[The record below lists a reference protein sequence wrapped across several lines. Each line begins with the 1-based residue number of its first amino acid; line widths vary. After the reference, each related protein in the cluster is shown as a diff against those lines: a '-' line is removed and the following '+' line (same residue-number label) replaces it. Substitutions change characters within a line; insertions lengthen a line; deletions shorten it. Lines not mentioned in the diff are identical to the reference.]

1 MKHLLS
7 STAFIIL
14 NKELARQVGLKEA
27 ILLADLISKEEYF
40 ISKGMTDGWFFNTEA
55 NIEAD
60 TTLNPYHQRK
70 CIKTLKTHQIIET
83 KRKGI
88 PAKQYFKINEYQ
100 VMQIL
105 NNLLVK
111 DLTTINK
118 NKEIRIT
125 NNIISNRR
133 EDFVSD
139 VLSFDYDE
147 SILNGFID
155 YWTEPN
161 KSNTK
166 MKYELNKTWKTS
178 LRLKTWAANQK
189 KWDKP
194 KSSGMSKI
202 HQHLQKN
209 INVKKKLLKQ
219 FENEIN

>member
-1 MKHLLS
+1 MTGLLS

-14 NKELARQVGLKEA
+14 NKELARRIGLKEA

-40 ISKGMTDGWFFNTEA
+40 IKNGTISEGWFFNTEA

-70 CIKTLKTHQIIET
+70 CLKTLRKYEIIET

-88 PAKQYFKINEYQ
+88 PAKQFFKINEFK

-105 NNLLVK
+105 NNLIVK
-111 DLTTINK
+111 DCTTINK
-118 NKEIRIT
+118 NKEIRII
-125 NNIISNRR
+125 NNISNRR
-133 EDFVSD
+133 EKFISE
-139 VLSFDYDE
+139 VLTFDYDKN
-147 SILNGFID
+147 ILNSFID

-166 MKYELNKTWKTS
+166 LKFELNKTWQTS
-178 LRLKTWAANQK
+178 LRLKTWVANQK

-194 KSSGMSKI
+194 KSSKNTMSKLDA
-202 HQHLQKN
+202 Q
-209 INVKKKLLKQ
+209 INEWNKAKELL
-219 FENEIN
+219 

>member
-70 CIKTLKTHQIIET
+70 CLKTLKTHQIIET

>member
-83 KRKGI
+83 KRMGI
-88 PAKQYFKINEYQ
+88 PAKQYFKINEQQ

-111 DLTTINK
+111 DSTTINK
-118 NKEIRIT
+118 NKEIRII
-125 NNIISNRR
+125 NNTISNRR
-133 EDFVSD
+133 NDFVFE
-139 VLSFDYDE
+139 VLTFDYDE

-166 MKYELNKTWKTS
+166 MKYELNKTWKTE
-178 LRLKTWAANQK
+178 LRLKTWVTNQK

-194 KSSGMSKI
+194 KTNSKGMSKLDAQI
-202 HQHLQKN
+202 NEWQKA
-209 INVKKKLLKQ
+209 KELL
-219 FENEIN
+219 

>member
-7 STAFIIL
+7 STAFLIV
-14 NKELARQVGLKEA
+14 NKELAKQVGLKA
-27 ILLADLISKEEYF
+27 AVLLADLISKEEYF

-83 KRKGI
+83 KRMGI
-88 PAKQYFKINEYQ
+88 PAKQYFKINEQQ

-111 DLTTINK
+111 NSTTINK
-118 NKEIRIT
+118 NKEIRII
-125 NNIISNRR
+125 NNTISNRR
-133 EDFVSD
+133 EDFVSE
-139 VLSFDYDE
+139 VLTFDYDE

-166 MKYELNKTWKTS
+166 MKFELNKTWKTE
-178 LRLKTWAANQK
+178 LRLKTWATNQK

-194 KSSGMSKI
+194 NTKSKGMSKLDAQI
-202 HQHLQKN
+202 NEWQKA
-209 INVKKKLLKQ
+209 KELL
-219 FENEIN
+219 

>member
-7 STAFIIL
+7 STAFLIV
-14 NKELARQVGLKEA
+14 NKELAKQVGLKA
-27 ILLADLISKEEYF
+27 AVLLADLISKEEYL

-83 KRKGI
+83 KRMGI
-88 PAKQYFKINEYQ
+88 PAKQYFKINEQQ

-111 DLTTINK
+111 DSTTINK
-118 NKEIRIT
+118 NKEIRII
-125 NNIISNRR
+125 NNTISNRR
-133 EDFVSD
+133 EDFVSE
-139 VLSFDYDE
+139 VLTFDYDE

-166 MKYELNKTWKTS
+166 MKFEINKTWKTE
-178 LRLKTWAANQK
+178 LRLKTWATNQK

-194 KSSGMSKI
+194 KSNKKTMSKLDAQI
-202 HQHLQKN
+202 NEWQKA
-209 INVKKKLLKQ
+209 KELL
-219 FENEIN
+219 